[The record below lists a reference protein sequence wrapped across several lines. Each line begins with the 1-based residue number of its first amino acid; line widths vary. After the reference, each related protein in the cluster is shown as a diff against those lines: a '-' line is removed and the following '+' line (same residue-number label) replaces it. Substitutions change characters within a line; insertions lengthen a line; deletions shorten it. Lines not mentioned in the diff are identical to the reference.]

1 MKIFLISDN
10 YPPVTGGIETYAYDL
25 VESLKKKKID
35 VEVFTRDAN
44 RNDKK
49 IVEVPFIN
57 FPYLKGPSFI
67 FFLIFYLM
75 KELLKEE
82 PDIIHTN
89 SFQPT
94 IAALIAKN
102 LLRKKTPIIM
112 TAPGLTSLSAGFK
125 QPRIVRKV
133 IVLMEKVST
142 KNCNFIISIDKYFI
156 QHVTKF
162 YKIKKEKIRLIPLG
176 VDTNLFSKSN
186 ADKLIRKKLGIEN
199 KFVILCTRRLVVK
212 NTLEYAI
219 RAFAIVTKKIKNAI
233 LIFVGD
239 GPYKNTLVRLAK
251 KLHVQNKVI
260 FVGAKPKE
268 QIPYYINSS
277 DVVLLPSKVGN
288 FNFSL
293 LEAWACQKITVA
305 TKSGNT
311 LDFSE
316 VNPSTLI
323 LCEQSPKD
331 IARGLQRIFENKYNV
346 KSITSNALKVIKN
359 KYSLQKMVDDTMEV
373 YKFIISKQFS

>member
-156 QHVTKF
+156 NHVTKF

-176 VDTNLFSKSN
+176 IDTVIFSKSD
-186 ADKLIRKKLGIEN
+186 ADNTLRKKLGVEG
-199 KFVILCTRRLVVK
+199 KFIILCTRRLVVK

-219 RAFAIVTKKIKNAI
+219 KAFALLNKRVKNAV

-239 GPYKNTLVRLAK
+239 GSSKNSLVKMVK
-251 KLHVQNKVI
+251 KLKIQDKVI
-260 FVGAKPKE
+260 FAGAKPKE
-268 QIPYYINSS
+268 QMPHYINSS
-277 DVVLLPSKVGN
+277 DVVLLPSEVGN

-311 LDFSE
+311 LDFAE
-316 VNPSTLI
+316 VNPSTVA
-323 LCEQSPKD
+323 LCEQSPED
-331 IARGLQRIFENKYNV
+331 IAKSLENIYN
-346 KSITSNALKVIKN
+346 KRYDIGKITKNAFKVVKN
-359 KYSLQKMVDDTMEV
+359 KYSLQKMVDSTIEV
-373 YKFIISKQFS
+373 YNLLV